1 MKQVADVMTDDVF
14 AVEPQETLR
23 RAAELM
29 AKLDVGSLPVCSDLR
44 VLGIV
49 TDRPRTWARP
59 SAPSAKTKMSTD
71 DPCWSP
77 SSRCHTPQ

>member
-29 AKLDVGSLPVCSDLR
+29 AKLGP
-44 VLGIV
+44 
-49 TDRPRTWARP
+49 DRQRHQR
-59 SAPSAKTKMSTD
+59 K
-71 DPCWSP
+71 
-77 SSRCHTPQ
+77 RR